1 MAGQV
6 GLADPDQ
13 QDPRRSVIP
22 IRQTEKKRIRRR
34 RCCRLR
40 NRLHRGCPTMRTQE
54 CENKCMFQDVE
65 KTNVRTYL
73 GGTTRGAHKPTVAVS
88 IATGCKTR
96 DYHTQKYD
104 YGRVADGCL

>member
-22 IRQTEKKRIRRR
+22 TRQTEKKRIRRR

-54 CENKCMFQDVE
+54 CENKCMFQDVDKQMYE
-65 KTNVRTYL
+65 HIWGDQLGVPTNLLSLFQLPLAAKLV
-73 GGTTRGAHKPTVAVS
+73 TTKPKNMITVV
-88 IATGCKTR
+88 
-96 DYHTQKYD
+96 
-104 YGRVADGCL
+104 